1 MENEKRTIER
11 VAYSVTEAA
20 AALGVGRSTM
30 YNYINRAD
38 FPAFRLGGRTYVD
51 AAGLRE
57 WSARMARERAGY

>member
-1 MENEKRTIER
+1 MENGKRTVER
-11 VAYSVTEAA
+11 VTYSVTEAA
-20 AALGVGRSTM
+20 AALGVGRSTI

>member
-1 MENEKRTIER
+1 MENGKRTIER

-57 WSARMARERAGY
+57 WSARMARDRAGY